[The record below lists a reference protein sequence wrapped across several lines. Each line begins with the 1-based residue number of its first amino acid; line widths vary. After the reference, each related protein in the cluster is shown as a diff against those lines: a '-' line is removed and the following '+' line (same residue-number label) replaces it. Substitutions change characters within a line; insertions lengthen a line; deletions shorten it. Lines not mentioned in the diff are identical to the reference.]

1 MPSYNNPSQQQS
13 SFPFKTMLFAGAAII
28 GLIVLMSVGGKIL
41 ETNDAGHYK
50 VMQAAI
56 TGKLTAIMKPGWFFQ
71 MWGDVFDYHQADTF
85 RFIQEKG
92 DNNELEDGTAIDVR
106 FNDGAMAYVNGS
118 VRFELPI
125 GEKLIALHTKFR
137 GYEVFVHDGVQQ
149 LINEAVILTSAL
161 MSAEESYTTKRS
173 SFAEMASDQVSHGIY
188 LTEQKSEDVSESN
201 PAEGEKKAQRI
212 TTVIRRDD
220 KGNPI
225 RRRNTLDDY
234 GVKLSQF
241 VITAIDYEKTVD
253 DRIRKKQEALMA
265 TVQARAEA
273 ERAMQQRITAEEEG
287 KKNVAVAEYEAL
299 VTKKREVVEGEKKKE
314 VAVLDAQQ
322 KLEVERL
329 NAQAAAEYKKATLL
343 RAEGESEAARKK
355 FQADG
360 ALERKLAAWLDAQK
374 AWAQVVATSQHPLVP
389 GIVIGS
395 NGHGG
400 NAALDFMQMLGA
412 KAASDLA
419 LTLRPGK

>member
-1 MPSYNNPSQQQS
+1 MPSYQQPSNG
-13 SFPFKTMLFAGAAII
+13 FPFKTMFLIGAALI
-28 GLIVLMSVGGKIL
+28 GLIVVTSIGGKII

-56 TGKLTAIMKPGWFFQ
+56 TGKLSSVSKPGWFFQ

-85 RFIQEKG
+85 RFIQEKEEK
-92 DNNELEDGTAIDVR
+92 ELVQGTAIDVR

-125 GEKLIALHTKFR
+125 GDKLINLHNKFR
-137 GYEVFVHDGVQQ
+137 GYDVFVHDGVQQ
-149 LINEAVILTSAL
+149 LINEAVILTAAL

-188 LTEQKSEDVSESN
+188 LTEQKTEDVSESN
-201 PAEGEKKAQRI
+201 PVEGEKKAQRI
-212 TTVIRRDD
+212 ITVIRRDD
-220 KGNPI
+220 KNNPI
-225 RRRNTLDDY
+225 RRQNTLADY

-299 VTKKREVVEGEKKKE
+299 VSKKREIVEADKKKE
-314 VAVLDAQQ
+314 VAILEATQE
-322 KLEVERL
+322 LEVQRL
-329 NAQAAAEYKKATLL
+329 SAQASLEYKKATLL
-343 RAEGESEAARKK
+343 KAEAEAEAARKK

-360 ALERKLAAWLDAQK
+360 ALERKLAAWVEVQK
-374 AWAQVVATSQHPLVP
+374 AWANVIATSPQRLVP
-389 GIVIGS
+389 DVVISSDGKA
-395 NGHGG
+395 GG
-400 NAALDFMQMLGA
+400 NAALDFMQVLGA

-419 LTLRPGK
+419 LSLQPGK